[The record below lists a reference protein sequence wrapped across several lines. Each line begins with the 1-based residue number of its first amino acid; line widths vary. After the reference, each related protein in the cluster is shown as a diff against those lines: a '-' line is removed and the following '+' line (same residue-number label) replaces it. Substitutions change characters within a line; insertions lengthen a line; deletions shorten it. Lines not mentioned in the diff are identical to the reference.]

1 MFDSDSAFVAPSR
14 PYDPG
19 FEPGRSSVGSYVRAI
34 RQHPL
39 LIAAVVLAALVAS
52 LLYTAVR
59 SSQYHATAQI
69 LVTPVP
75 TGSTYPTGLS
85 VLRDSADPTMTIE
98 TAAALVRSQDAAA
111 LAASRLGHGWTA
123 NKLLSAVSVAPQGG
137 TDVLDVTATA
147 GSSAAATRIAN
158 TFAAAS
164 VDAQTTALHRQID
177 AAIASLSAQRAALGT
192 HGGSTA
198 AGLSSTISALE
209 AERGLPNPSL
219 SLSQLATAATAAGS
233 SAGLVIGLALLCGLL
248 VGLAAAVLVEAAS
261 NSVRDEEELASL
273 YPAPVLA
280 RVRSLGAG
288 TTGSIASVALSPL
301 SGARDR
307 AAGRDGMG
315 RDDARTGAGRRPTDS
330 RGAPADSGNGNPP
343 WLMPAPV
350 AEAFRSLL
358 FQIRRKGADSQVVM
372 VTSAS
377 AGEGKT
383 ASAVNLAAA
392 AAAAGRS
399 VLLLDLDLRRS
410 GVASRVGV
418 GSHHAIEDLNAADL
432 RLEALV
438 EGVPGLPTLGVLA
451 TDAVPAD
458 LAHLGMLER
467 FADKLPELIVQARDQ
482 YDLVVIDSPPLN
494 EVGDALRLLPVVDD
508 ILLVANIGHTPRS
521 ALRAARDVLDRA
533 GRHATGVVL
542 VGAGPVAEAR
552 HPAPA
557 RSSNGKPSER
567 NAPPRQRVLQG

>member
-14 PYDPG
+14 PYDPD

-34 RQHPL
+34 RKHPL

-75 TGSTYPTGLS
+75 TASTYPTGLS

-98 TAAALVRSQDAAA
+98 TAAALVRSQEAAA

-164 VDAQTTALHRQID
+164 VDAQTTALHSQID

-219 SLSQLATAATAAGS
+219 SLSQPATAATAAGS

-261 NSVRDEEELASL
+261 NSVRDEEEFASL

-288 TTGSIASVALSPL
+288 TTGS
-301 SGARDR
+301 
-307 AAGRDGMG
+307 
-315 RDDARTGAGRRPTDS
+315 TDL
-330 RGAPADSGNGNPP
+330 RGAPTDSGNGNPP

-358 FQIRRKGADSQVVM
+358 FQIRLKGADSQVVM

-410 GVASRVGV
+410 G
-418 GSHHAIEDLNAADL
+418 
-432 RLEALV
+432 
-438 EGVPGLPTLGVLA
+438 
-451 TDAVPAD
+451 
-458 LAHLGMLER
+458 
-467 FADKLPELIVQARDQ
+467 
-482 YDLVVIDSPPLN
+482 
-494 EVGDALRLLPVVDD
+494 
-508 ILLVANIGHTPRS
+508 
-521 ALRAARDVLDRA
+521 
-533 GRHATGVVL
+533 
-542 VGAGPVAEAR
+542 
-552 HPAPA
+552 
-557 RSSNGKPSER
+557 
-567 NAPPRQRVLQG
+567 